1 MPHHFLFIF
10 ILIPLGGFLLSLALP
25 RKRENTIAWSVF
37 SSVLINFILAIAYIV
52 YWVYS
57 GCKTMD
63 ERDLLVYGT
72 EHYEFF
78 IDFYWDK
85 VSMVFFI
92 VGSFLVLLVARYSQY
107 YMHRES
113 GYKRFFNTLIFFY
126 LGYSIAVLAG
136 NIETLFIGW
145 EFLGISSFLLI
156 AFYRDRYLPIKNA
169 VKVFSIY
176 RVGDVGVI
184 LAMWMSHHLWNANI
198 TFSQMAE
205 ANSENMMDLS
215 TIAVNHALSE
225 HSAMGVFISLAI
237 LVTAAAKSAQFPFSS
252 WLPRAME
259 GPTPSSAI
267 FYGSLSVH
275 LGVFLLLRTFPI
287 WESQWTAR
295 WLIGAIGLITAF
307 VASGIARV
315 QSSIKAQIAYGS
327 AAQIGL
333 IFIELAFGWTNLA
346 LFHFAGNAFLRTYQL
361 LVSPSTVSYLI
372 REQFFNFQPSA
383 KTIESYL
390 PKRLATTLY
399 VLGMKEFFLDGML
412 YRFFW
417 QPFKMVGRKLNFL
430 HGWPLVFILSIM
442 VAVPAVVHFA
452 HIKLSESIQ
461 HTFSFVFALF
471 GVIMVLKS
479 FTERKQVFIAW
490 WLVVANHLSVAI
502 AISLNENYGMS
513 HNIIYLSGIMVGGL
527 MGYLLLMFLKK
538 QAVNI
543 DLDRFHGYVKHYPK
557 LTMGFFF
564 CCLAL
569 SGFPITPSFIGED
582 LIFGHIHENQF
593 GLAVLV
599 SLSFILDGLA
609 LIRIFARIFYGPSV
623 RSIYEASYR
632 SS

>member
-10 ILIPLGGFLLSLALP
+10 ILIPLAGFLLSLMVP
-25 RKRENTIAWSVF
+25 GKKENTIAGSVF
-37 SSVLINFILAIAYIV
+37 STVLINFLLAFAYSA
-52 YWVYS
+52 YWIYS
-57 GCKTMD
+57 GCKMMD

-85 VSMVFFI
+85 VSMIFFT
-92 VGSFLVLLVARYSQY
+92 VGTFLVLLVARYSQY
-107 YMHRES
+107 YMHREA
-113 GYKRFFNTLIFFY
+113 GYKRFFNTLLFFY
-126 LGYSIAVLAG
+126 LGYAITVLAG

-184 LAMWMSHHLWNANI
+184 LAMWMSHHLWHANI
-198 TFSQMAE
+198 TFAQLADAS
-205 ANSENMMDLS
+205 
-215 TIAVNHALSE
+215 AVNQVLSE
-225 HSAMGVFISLAI
+225 HSLMGVFIALSI

-287 WESQWTAR
+287 WESQWSAR
-295 WLIGAIGLITAF
+295 WLIGAIGFITAI

-333 IFIELAFGWTNLA
+333 IFIELALGWTNVA

-383 KTIESYL
+383 KTIESLL
-390 PKRLATTLY
+390 PKRLAATFY

-417 QPFKMVGRKLNFL
+417 QPFKMIGRKLNFL
-430 HGWPLVFILSIM
+430 KGWRLALILAVMLS
-442 VAVPAVVHFA
+442 VPAAVYGLRIDF
-452 HIKLSESIQ
+452 SEEIL
-461 HTFSFVFALF
+461 HAFSFVFALM

-479 FTERKQVFIAW
+479 FTERKHVFEAW
-490 WLVVANHLSVAI
+490 WLVVANHASVAI
-502 AISLNENYGMS
+502 AISLNENYDMS
-513 HNIIYLSGIMVGGL
+513 HNIIYLSGILVGGL
-527 MGYLLLMFLKK
+527 LGYGLLVKLKGK
-538 QAVNI
+538 AGNI
-543 DLDRFHGYVKHYPK
+543 DLDRFHGNVKYYPQ
-557 LTMGFFF
+557 LTMAFFL

-569 SGFPITPSFIGED
+569 SGFPITPTFIGED
-582 LIFGHIHENQF
+582 LIFGHIHEDQI

-609 LIRIFARIFYGPSV
+609 LIRMFARIFFGPSV
-623 RSIYEASYR
+623 RSVYEASYR